1 MGKISKNFK
10 KKRWSFQK
18 LQDREKLSLNV
29 LIIGEYFLP
38 DIGGAATRASNVAK
52 GLILNGCNVTVVTA
66 FPHYP
71 TGKIPKEYKYKPF
84 KVEYAGKL
92 KVVRTFVLPLE
103 SNGLFNRLLVFFSFI
118 VSSLFALPLV
128 GKIDVVWAA
137 NPDVVVLVPAIAY
150 GGVKRKPIVSNVDDL
165 IIEDLYDLN
174 LVKRGSA
181 ISKLA
186 EFFAKV
192 LFAKVK
198 AATPISPGYVATI
211 AKYGVDPCNIQV
223 VRGGVDLAVF
233 KSKPNSKVEKNF
245 MVLYSGGFSIAY
257 DFEQVFQAAKIIE
270 RLDPDVM
277 FVIQGKGELLG
288 SMCSRVKELKSTN
301 VQILDKLLSRAAV
314 GEFLSHADV
323 LILPLANFKT
333 PYRGMSSKLY
343 EYQAVGKPILC
354 CSNGLPK
361 AYVEETNSGLV
372 VNPGDYEALVQAV
385 ITLKNKP
392 DLVVAMGK
400 NGRKYVENT
409 ASIEAIGAKLKLVL
423 ITTIDS

>member
-1 MGKISKNFK
+1 LGKKNLG
-10 KKRWSFQK
+10 SQK
-18 LQDREKLSLNV
+18 LHDKGKLSLNV
-29 LIIGEYFLP
+29 LIVGEYFQP
-38 DIGGAATRASNVAK
+38 DMGGAATRSSNVAK
-52 GLILNGCNVTVVTA
+52 GLILNGCNVTIVTA

-71 TGKIPKEYKYKPF
+71 TGKISQEYKYKPL

-92 KVVRTFVLPLE
+92 KVIRTFVLPLE
-103 SNGLFNRLLVFFSFI
+103 SNGLFNRLLVFCSFI
-118 VSSLFALPLV
+118 VSSLFALSLV

-137 NPDVVVLVPAIAY
+137 NPDVVVLVPAIVY

-174 LVKRGSA
+174 LVIRGSP

-186 EFFAKV
+186 EFFARV

-198 AATPISPGYVATI
+198 AATPISPGYIATI
-211 AKYGVDPCNIQV
+211 AKYGVDPRNIQV
-223 VRGGVDLAVF
+223 VRGGVDLGVF
-233 KSKPNSKVEKNF
+233 KSKPKSEVEGKF
-245 MVLYSGGFSIAY
+245 MVLYSGSFSIAY
-257 DFEQVFQAAKIIE
+257 DFEQIFKAAKIIE

-288 SMCSRVKELKSTN
+288 SMRSRVNELKSRN
-301 VQILDKLLSRAAV
+301 VQIVDKLLSRESV
-314 GEFLSHADV
+314 GEFLSQADL
-323 LILPLANFKT
+323 LILPLADFKT

-361 AYVEETNSGLV
+361 AYVEETNSGLA

-385 ITLKNKP
+385 IKLKQNP
-392 DLVVAMGK
+392 DLARVMGG
-400 NGRKYVENT
+400 NGRKYVEDH
-409 ASIEAIGAKLKLVL
+409 ASLEAIGAEMKLMFMALNN
-423 ITTIDS
+423 